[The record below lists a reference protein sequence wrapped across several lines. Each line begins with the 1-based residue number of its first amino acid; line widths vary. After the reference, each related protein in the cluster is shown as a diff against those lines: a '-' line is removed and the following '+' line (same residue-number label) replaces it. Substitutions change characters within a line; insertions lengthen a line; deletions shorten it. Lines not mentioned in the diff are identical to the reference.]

1 MWNKMEQ
8 DKNSLILYLGV
19 LCKGLMKIDI
29 QELNRINMLEIMIV
43 QVAQEDFTGSIC
55 ISW

>member
-8 DKNSLILYLGV
+8 DEDSLILYLGV

-29 QELNRINMLEIMIV
+29 QEFNSINMLEIMIV

>member
-1 MWNKMEQ
+1 
-8 DKNSLILYLGV
+8 
-19 LCKGLMKIDI
+19 MKIDI
-29 QELNRINMLEIMIV
+29 QEFNSINMLEIMIV